1 MDDEKSVKQL
11 IREELKKLSALTW
24 KERLI
29 YVWDYY
35 KLLMAAVLLV
45 IALISLGVTIY
56 KNKQLNQLLTVY
68 FVNCNS
74 LVLNSDE
81 ISDEFITSIGGISE
95 KDVIRI
101 DTTVYLSD
109 DGSQYS
115 MSNQVKIT
123 AMVSSGNVDVML
135 MDPEMFAVYAE
146 QEYFRDLSDVL
157 TAEQKEKWSDL
168 LIIDEKTGK
177 VNGIDLT
184 EAPALQ
190 KREAY
195 FGDTVYGGVIL
206 NSTRLE
212 YCDEFFEYLL
222 SDEDFTE
229 IQTENTDSAAE

>member
-1 MDDEKSVKQL
+1 MNDKKSVKQV
-11 IREELKKLSALTW
+11 IREELKKLSTLTW
-24 KERLI
+24 GQRFV

-68 FVNCNS
+68 MVNCNS
-74 LVLNSDE
+74 IVLNSKE

-95 KDVIRI
+95 KDVIRV

-115 MSNQVKIT
+115 MANQVKIT
-123 AMVSSGNVDVML
+123 AMVSSGNVDLML
-135 MDPEMFAVYAE
+135 MDPEMFSIYAE
-146 QEYFRDLSDVL
+146 QDYFRDLSEVL
-157 TAEQKEKWSDL
+157 SEEQMKKWSDL
-168 LIIDEKTGK
+168 LITDEKTGK
-177 VNGIDLT
+177 IQGIDLT

-212 YCDEFFEYLL
+212 FCDDFFEYLM
-222 SDEDFTE
+222 SEKDFTDL
-229 IQTENTDSAAE
+229 QTENADSAAE

>member
-1 MDDEKSVKQL
+1 MDDKKSVKQL

-24 KERLI
+24 KQRFI

-35 KLLMAAVLLV
+35 KLLMAAILLV
-45 IALISLGVTIY
+45 ISLISLGVTIY

-68 FVNCNS
+68 MVNCNS

-81 ISDEFITSIGGISE
+81 ISDEFVTFIGGVTE
-95 KDVIRI
+95 KDVIRV

-123 AMVSSGNVDVML
+123 AMVSSGNVDLML
-135 MDPEMFAVYAE
+135 MDPEMFSVYAE
-146 QEYFRDLSDVL
+146 QDYFRDLSEVFSE
-157 TAEQKEKWSDL
+157 EQIEKWSDL
-168 LIIDEKTGK
+168 LITDEKTGK
-177 VNGIDLT
+177 IQGIDLT
-184 EAPALQ
+184 DAPALC

-206 NSTRLE
+206 NSTRLD
-212 YCDEFFEYLL
+212 YCDDFIEYLM

-229 IQTENTDSAAE
+229 SQTENTDSAAE

>member
-1 MDDEKSVKQL
+1 MNDKKSVKQV
-11 IREELKKLSALTW
+11 IREELKKLSTLTW
-24 KERLI
+24 GQRFV

-68 FVNCNS
+68 MVNCNS
-74 LVLNSDE
+74 IVLNSKE

-95 KDVIRI
+95 KDVIRV

-115 MSNQVKIT
+115 MANQVKIT
-123 AMVSSGNVDVML
+123 AMVSSGNVDLML
-135 MDPEMFAVYAE
+135 MDPEMFSIYAE
-146 QEYFRDLSDVL
+146 QDYFRDLSEVL
-157 TAEQKEKWSDL
+157 SEEQLEKWSDL
-168 LIIDEKTGK
+168 LITDEKTGK
-177 VNGIDLT
+177 IQGIDLT

-212 YCDEFFEYLL
+212 FCDDFFEYLM
-222 SDEDFTE
+222 SEEDFTDL
-229 IQTENTDSAAE
+229 QAENADSAAE